1 MINQGFVTWG
11 EGGAG
16 VRGRQELLV
25 TRQEFFR
32 KKLYYIHQIS
42 SLSLTD
48 IYQMLFSNY
57 KLIFSIQAFVPL
69 NSRETWTKNSV
80 LTAFI
85 LIFQADF
92 NTNKLNKKKSI
103 QA

>member
-57 KLIFSIQAFVPL
+57 KLIFLVHV
-69 NSRETWTKNSV
+69 SREFRGKKAWIES
-80 LTAFI
+80 
-85 LIFQADF
+85 IFF
-92 NTNKLNKKKSI
+92 CSI
-103 QA
+103 CWC